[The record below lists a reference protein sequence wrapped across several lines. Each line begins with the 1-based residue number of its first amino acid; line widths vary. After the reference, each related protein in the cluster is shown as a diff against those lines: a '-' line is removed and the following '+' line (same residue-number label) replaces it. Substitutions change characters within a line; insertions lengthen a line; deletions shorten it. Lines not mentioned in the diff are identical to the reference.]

1 MGILIIWT
9 SWEGTVIHIW
19 RWSNL
24 VVTLALKFK
33 VVLYHACNFD
43 LSVHVSICVRYK
55 DVLNYGIG
63 SISHT
68 FGVLVSGCTHM
79 HANCILEY
87 IRLSY
92 MCMLIYRMTVA
103 GNLILR
109 QSSTN
114 GYLVWSLKFFP
125 LKVVDF
131 VVEFEQKE
139 YSTANSN
146 SKIKSTTVKWKNFND
161 HTKNPFVEFCLRIRV
176 PSTIVWYINIHKNRS
191 LIHSKL
197 QFACICVQPD
207 TNTPNVW
214 LIDPLP

>member
-1 MGILIIWT
+1 
-9 SWEGTVIHIW
+9 
-19 RWSNL
+19 
-24 VVTLALKFK
+24 
-33 VVLYHACNFD
+33 
-43 LSVHVSICVRYK
+43 
-55 DVLNYGIG
+55 
-63 SISHT
+63 
-68 FGVLVSGCTHM
+68 
-79 HANCILEY
+79 
-87 IRLSY
+87 
-92 MCMLIYRMTVA
+92 MTVA

-176 PSTIVWYINIHKNRS
+176 PSTIV
-191 LIHSKL
+191 
-197 QFACICVQPD
+197 
-207 TNTPNVW
+207 
-214 LIDPLP
+214 

>member
-33 VVLYHACNFD
+33 VVLHHAYNSD
-43 LSVHVSICVRYK
+43 LSIHVSICIKYK
-55 DVLNYGIG
+55 DVLNYSSG

-79 HANCILEY
+79 HANCILEC
-87 IRLSY
+87 IRLLF
-92 MCMLIYRMTVA
+92 MCMLIYQMMVA

-114 GYLVWSLKFFP
+114 GYLVWSLKFFH

-131 VVEFEQKE
+131 IVEFEKKDIHIHVGCDVVFLLKFYNKINHLHKE
-139 YSTANSN
+139 
-146 SKIKSTTVKWKNFND
+146 
-161 HTKNPFVEFCLRIRV
+161 
-176 PSTIVWYINIHKNRS
+176 
-191 LIHSKL
+191 KL
-197 QFACICVQPD
+197 QWPHQISICW
-207 TNTPNVW
+207 TLSKNKITCNHH
-214 LIDPLP
+214 LIYQHTHE